1 MDTSGNGDLDA
12 TEFVEG
18 CMRLKGPAR
27 SIDVSLLMQE
37 HKRLRKKLLTMDQL
51 PAVDVA
57 PERSE
62 SSSAEGQQDLIKV
75 KLKALCLAWSKMAKP

>member
-37 HKRLRKKLLTMDQL
+37 HKRDLAAAALSDLNPQVQRLMGCLLMAPRALNRLELRK
-51 PAVDVA
+51 
-57 PERSE
+57 
-62 SSSAEGQQDLIKV
+62 I
-75 KLKALCLAWSKMAKP
+75 

>member
-37 HKRLRKKLLTMDQL
+37 HKR
-51 PAVDVA
+51 PW
-57 PERSE
+57 E
-62 SSSAEGQQDLIKV
+62 V
-75 KLKALCLAWSKMAKP
+75 KLMG